1 MTCEGCSGA
10 VKRVLGRVNGER
22 FTCASFSLKDPCPSL
37 CVPEVTK
44 LDIDM
49 EAQKVSV
56 ESTLSSDEILAVLKK
71 TGRECSFIRT
81 V

>member
-1 MTCEGCSGA
+1 MFYG
-10 VKRVLGRVNGER
+10 L
-22 FTCASFSLKDPCPSL
+22 LHH
-37 CVPEVTK
+37 VPEVTK

-56 ESTLSSDEILAVLKK
+56 ETSLSSDEILAVLKK

-81 V
+81 A